1 MKRSAHKYF
10 KRLVVAFIAISII
23 PLSLCIGIII
33 FFNLIM
39 NEEAYNNETEI
50 VCDRGLKQVDQLFSE
65 YENIILKLSDL
76 EIIKDTLISNEPDK
90 LMKSDEIQTLMIG
103 REGTIEIHLIDY
115 DSDFSYGTNVKPTI
129 YDVSIYGDWGIFYDM
144 SHNPDMVVTFPNSYT
159 NNYEDRVC
167 TSMGKAILDK
177 NAQIIGY
184 IVIDIYRNIFLD
196 KLISSSNDSIHYLLL
211 DDDNRLLLDSTGLYG
226 EGFRIKKDQKDNLE
240 RGHLPLSIEHGSKI
254 FSASK
259 QSEHFG
265 FSLYSFMKVED
276 YNKSTTLLIEIS
288 LITATV
294 AMIVCFVTAGIL
306 ARRLYHPINVIV
318 DHMGKITNGD
328 LSIRMKETDKPKDE
342 LTILAKG
349 FNQMLDYINY
359 LMEKVVEQTRRQKN
373 AEMKALQAQISPH
386 FLYNML
392 NEIKA
397 LAKMGRT
404 QDISNFV
411 INLGKLLR
419 HSISNQEKFVTVEE
433 DMVFI
438 NAYLELQK
446 IRYENSYQVIVDVHE
461 DILQCKI
468 QNLILQ
474 PIIENAILH
483 GIDNSRTD
491 QYIKLCGYREGES
504 KVVFEIFDNGIGFDE
519 NYMQYINN
527 VDSSASLYGGQ
538 GIENVQKRLILTYG
552 DEYGLRIESKKGLYT
567 KVIITIP
574 YVVDKGQDK
583 EGGTA

>member
-1 MKRSAHKYF
+1 
-10 KRLVVAFIAISII
+10 
-23 PLSLCIGIII
+23 
-33 FFNLIM
+33 M
-39 NEEAYNNETEI
+39 NEEEYKNEIEI
-50 VCDRGLKQVDQLFSE
+50 ICDRGVKQVDQLFAE

-76 EIIKDTLISNEPDK
+76 EVIKDTLISNEPDK
-90 LMKSDEIQTLMIG
+90 LIQTDEIQTLMIG

-115 DSDFSYGTNVKPTI
+115 DSDFSYGTNEKPGI
-129 YDVSIYGDWGIFYDM
+129 YEVSIYGDWGIFYEM
-144 SHNPDMVVTFPNSYT
+144 SRNPDAVVTFPNNYT
-159 NNYEDRVC
+159 NNYENKVC
-167 TSMGKAILDK
+167 ISIGKAVLDK
-177 NAQIIGY
+177 YDRLIGY
-184 IVIDIYRNIFLD
+184 IVIDIYRNILLD
-196 KLISSSNDSIHYLLL
+196 KLISSSNDSIHYVLF
-211 DDDNRLLLDSTGLYG
+211 DDENRLLLDSTELYG
-226 EGFRIKKDQKDNLE
+226 EGFRINKEQKDDLE
-240 RGHLPLSIEHGSKI
+240 RGEIPISIENGSKI

-265 FSLYSFMKVED
+265 FSLYSFKNVED
-276 YNKSTTLLIEIS
+276 YSKSTTLLIEIS
-288 LITATV
+288 LITATLV
-294 AMIVCFVTAGIL
+294 MIVCFLVAGIL

-318 DHMGKITNGD
+318 DHMEKITNGD
-328 LSIRMKETDKPKDE
+328 LSIRMKETDKSQDE

-438 NAYLELQK
+438 NAYLDLQK

-491 QYIKLCGYREGES
+491 QYIKLCGYREGDS

-538 GIENVQKRLILTYG
+538 GIENVQKRLLLTYG
-552 DEYGLRIESKKGLYT
+552 NEYGLRIESKKGSYT
-567 KVIITIP
+567 KVIVTIP
-574 YVVDKGQDK
+574 YVVDQEQDK
-583 EGGTA
+583 VGGIA